1 MELTLAARRQVTKG
15 QVDRYR
21 TGTRAEKGAVLDAIC
36 QVTGWHRDHARKALR
51 AALTGPRP
59 PRPSRPPRRSLVTY
73 GEEVMAALRVCW
85 ATVDGITGKRLAPG
99 LPVLVETLRRH
110 GELDITDQTAAA
122 LLAMSPATIDRRLAP
137 DRAAATLPRGRSMT
151 RPGSML
157 KSAIPVRTWNDWD
170 EGVPGFIEID
180 LVSHD
185 GGDNNGQYCFT
196 LNVTDIATGWTECRT
211 VKNKASKWV
220 FAALVEIQAN
230 LPFPV
235 LGIDSD
241 NGSEFIN
248 AHLFEYCDHNQITF
262 TRGRASHKNDGAHIE
277 QKNWTVARRTAGY
290 YRYDTPTQQQLL
302 NRIWVLSSPLTNLF
316 TPSAKLL
323 SKTRTG
329 AVVTKK
335 HDTADTPINRLLDF
349 ADILDRRDIDTQRQ
363 RRHDA
368 NPVQLRRDLTDLQA
382 RLTALV
388 ADQQIRRRRALNH
401 TYLSRT
407 KISHPSRAS

>member
-1 MELTLAARRQVTKG
+1 MELTLAARRAVTKG
-15 QVDRYR
+15 QVQRYLA
-21 TGTRAEKGAVLDAIC
+21 GTKAEKAAVLDAIC

-51 AALTGPRP
+51 AAVAGP
-59 PRPSRPPRRSLVTY
+59 PPRREPAPRRLTY
-73 GEEVMAALRVCW
+73 GEDVLAALRVCW

-99 LPVLVETLRRH
+99 LPVLVESLRRH
-110 GELDITDQTAAA
+110 GELNITDEVAAA
-122 LLAMSPATIDRRLAP
+122 LLAMSPATIDRRLAG

-170 EGVPGFIEID
+170 EGVPGFVEID

-185 GGDNNGQYCFT
+185 GGDNNGEYCFT
-196 LNVTDIATGWTECRT
+196 LNVTDLATGWTECRT
-211 VKNKASKWV
+211 VKNKAAKWV
-220 FAALVEIQAN
+220 FAALVEIQAT

-248 AHLFEYCDHNQITF
+248 AHLFEYCERNQITF

-277 QKNWTVARRTAGY
+277 QKNWTIARRTAGY
-290 YRYDTPTQQQLL
+290 YRYDTPVQQQLL
-302 NRIWVLSSPLTNLF
+302 NRIWTLSSPLTNLF

-335 HDTADTPINRLLDF
+335 HDTADTPARRLLDF
-349 ADILDRRDIDTQRQ
+349 SDILDPRDVDKLRQ
-363 RRHDA
+363 DQHDA
-368 NPVQLRRDLTDLQA
+368 NPAQLRRDLSDLQA
-382 RLTALV
+382 RLTKLV

-407 KISHPSRAS
+407 KLSHPSRAS

>member
-1 MELTLAARRQVTKG
+1 MELTLAARRQVTRG

-51 AALTGPRP
+51 AAVAGP
-59 PRPSRPPRRSLVTY
+59 PPRRQPVPPRVTY
-73 GEEVMAALRVCW
+73 GDEVMAALRVCW

-110 GELDITDQTAAA
+110 GELNITDQTAAA

-170 EGVPGFIEID
+170 EGVPGFVEID

-248 AHLFEYCDHNQITF
+248 AHLFEYCETNQITF

-335 HDTADTPINRLLDF
+335 HDIADTPINRLLDF
-349 ADILDRRDIDTQRQ
+349 SDILDRRDLDIQRQ

-368 NPVQLRRDLTDLQA
+368 NPAQLRRDLTDLQA
-382 RLTALV
+382 RLTTLV